1 MSNGCFDLNK
11 RVIDLI
17 MERAGVRYAVAQKQ
31 TNRKQKWTKNNL
43 DKVIEAQAKKE
54 DNYNAWEMTQL
65 KAYFQL
71 KRMNKMKLL
80 SLQKK
85 YQ

>member
-31 TNRKQKWTKNNL
+31 TNRKQKWTNNNL

-54 DNYNAWEMTQL
+54 DNYNA
-65 KAYFQL
+65 
-71 KRMNKMKLL
+71 
-80 SLQKK
+80 
-85 YQ
+85 